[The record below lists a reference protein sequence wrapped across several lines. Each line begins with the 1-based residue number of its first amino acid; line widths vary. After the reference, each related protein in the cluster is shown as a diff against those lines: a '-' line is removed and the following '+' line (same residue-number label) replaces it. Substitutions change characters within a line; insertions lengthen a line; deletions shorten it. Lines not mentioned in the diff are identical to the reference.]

1 MCGLTGFLSANNN
14 HDFINHTVR
23 RMTSALTHRGPDAG
37 AVWMDE
43 EVGDSA
49 YIIGDT
55 GTIVPV
61 GDMRALA
68 DGVLELLALPAGER
82 ISATASPVSGKSFSR
97 SDMSPEHM
105 SNLQSDDVR
114 HSRNI
119 H

>member
-82 ISATASPVSGKSFSR
+82 ESLRQRARSR
-97 SDMSPEHM
+97 VKELFEIGHVARTYE
-105 SNLQSDDVR
+105 QTFEEVR
-114 HSRNI
+114 RTCAA
-119 H
+119 